1 MSRKRYARINSS
13 TLALLRGTSLHLRRG
28 SLGWEEGEEEEES
41 EEYPVDSGS
50 VVVSSSRSKISIG
63 TYRVPMEPVGLAVMN

>member
-1 MSRKRYARINSS
+1 M
-13 TLALLRGTSLHLRRG
+13 
-28 SLGWEEGEEEEES
+28 GWEEGEEEEES